1 MIRAILIAAA
11 IVALARCSNA
21 PPQASVFGASPTQT
35 TSINLPPARINLP
48 PATSSPTTVSSPP
61 PARVVDVPG
70 PIGVLGVVAAFG
82 WSRQLRRRVKAT
94 QSLTTK
100 P

>member
-21 PPQASVFGASPTQT
+21 PPQASFFGASPTQT
-35 TSINLPPARINLP
+35 TSINLPPA
-48 PATSSPTTVSSPP
+48 SSSPP

-70 PIGVLGVVAAFG
+70 PLGVLGVVAAFG
-82 WSRQLRRRVKAT
+82 WSRRLRRRIKSA

>member
-1 MIRAILIAAA
+1 MIRTILIAAA

-35 TSINLPPARINLP
+35 TSINLPPA
-48 PATSSPTTVSSPP
+48 SSSPP

-82 WSRQLRRRVKAT
+82 WSRRLRRRVKAAQLIET
-94 QSLTTK
+94 QK
-100 P
+100 

>member
-21 PPQASVFGASPTQT
+21 PPQASFFGASPTQT
-35 TSINLPPARINLP
+35 TSINLPPATSSP
-48 PATSSPTTVSSPP
+48 PPVSSPTT
-61 PARVVDVPG
+61 ARVVDVPG
-70 PIGVLGVVAAFG
+70 PLGVLGVVAAFG
-82 WSRQLRRRVKAT
+82 WSRRLRRRVKAA

>member
-1 MIRAILIAAA
+1 MIRAVLIAAA

-21 PPQASVFGASPTQT
+21 PPQSSVFGASQVQST
-35 TSINLPPARINLP
+35 
-48 PATSSPTTVSSPP
+48 SSPP

-82 WSRQLRRRVKAT
+82 WSRRLRRRVKAA

>member
-1 MIRAILIAAA
+1 MIRAVLIAAA

-21 PPQASVFGASPTQT
+21 PPQASFFGASPTQT
-35 TSINLPPARINLP
+35 TSINLPPA
-48 PATSSPTTVSSPP
+48 SSSPP

-94 QSLTTK
+94 QLIETQK
-100 P
+100 

>member
-21 PPQASVFGASPTQT
+21 PPQASFFGASPTQT
-35 TSINLPPARINLP
+35 TSINLPPA
-48 PATSSPTTVSSPP
+48 SSSPP

>member
-1 MIRAILIAAA
+1 MIRTILIATA

-21 PPQASVFGASPTQT
+21 PPQASFFGASPTQT
-35 TSINLPPARINLP
+35 TSINLPPA
-48 PATSSPTTVSSPP
+48 SSSPP

>member
-21 PPQASVFGASPTQT
+21 PPQALVFGVSQVQLT
-35 TSINLPPARINLP
+35 
-48 PATSSPTTVSSPP
+48 SSPP

-70 PIGVLGVVAAFG
+70 PLGVLGVVAAFG
-82 WSRQLRRRVKAT
+82 WSRRLRRRVKAA

>member
-1 MIRAILIAAA
+1 MIRAVLIAAA

-35 TSINLPPARINLP
+35 TSINLPPA
-48 PATSSPTTVSSPP
+48 SSSPP

-82 WSRQLRRRVKAT
+82 WSRRLRRRVKAAQLIET
-94 QSLTTK
+94 QK
-100 P
+100 

>member
-1 MIRAILIAAA
+1 MIRTILIATA

-21 PPQASVFGASPTQT
+21 PPQASFFGASPTQT
-35 TSINLPPARINLP
+35 TSINLPPA
-48 PATSSPTTVSSPP
+48 SSSPP

-70 PIGVLGVVAAFG
+70 PLGVLGVVAAFG

>member
-1 MIRAILIAAA
+1 MIRAVLIAAA

-21 PPQASVFGASPTQT
+21 PPQASFFGASPTQT
-35 TSINLPPARINLP
+35 TSVNLPPA
-48 PATSSPTTVSSPP
+48 SSSPP

-82 WSRQLRRRVKAT
+82 WSRQLRRRVKAA

>member
-21 PPQASVFGASPTQT
+21 PPQASFFGASPTQT
-35 TSINLPPARINLP
+35 TSINLPPA
-48 PATSSPTTVSSPP
+48 SSSPP

-70 PIGVLGVVAAFG
+70 PLGVLGVVAAFG
-82 WSRQLRRRVKAT
+82 WSRRLRRCVKAT

>member
-35 TSINLPPARINLP
+35 TSINLPPA
-48 PATSSPTTVSSPP
+48 SSSPP

-70 PIGVLGVVAAFG
+70 PLGVLGVVAAFG
-82 WSRQLRRRVKAT
+82 WSRRLRRRVKAAQLIET
-94 QSLTTK
+94 QK
-100 P
+100 

>member
-1 MIRAILIAAA
+1 MIRAVLIAAA

-35 TSINLPPARINLP
+35 TSINLPPASRR
-48 PATSSPTTVSSPP
+48 PP

-70 PIGVLGVVAAFG
+70 PLGVLGVVAAFG
-82 WSRQLRRRVKAT
+82 WSRRLRRRVKAAQLIET
-94 QSLTTK
+94 QK
-100 P
+100 

>member
-1 MIRAILIAAA
+1 MIRSILIAAA
-11 IVALARCSNA
+11 IVVLARCGNA
-21 PPQASVFGASPTQT
+21 PPQSSVFGASQVQS
-35 TSINLPPARINLP
+35 TS
-48 PATSSPTTVSSPP
+48 SSPP
-61 PARVVDVPG
+61 TVRVVDVPG

-82 WSRQLRRRVKAT
+82 WSRRLRRRVKAA

>member
-21 PPQASVFGASPTQT
+21 PPQASVFGASQVQR
-35 TSINLPPARINLP
+35 TS
-48 PATSSPTTVSSPP
+48 SSPP

-70 PIGVLGVVAAFG
+70 PIGALGVVAAFA
-82 WSRQLRRRVKAT
+82 WSRRLRQRVKAT